1 MDLGVISF
9 PWHDIYA
16 LKGPI
21 MARSQLGTGHPSDP
35 VTQRFSCEVF
45 QVDIIPSFQTISS
58 RDGLTLSKRLTRR
71 DQNPRIFRGLK

>member
-58 RDGLTLSKRLTRR
+58 RDGFYQKDLLEETRIR
-71 DQNPRIFRGLK
+71 VFFAV